1 VESVSTNRTRNIG
14 IMAHIDAGKTT
25 TTERILFFTGRSRRM
40 GEVDDGTTVMDW
52 MEQEQERGITIT
64 AAATTCEWRHH
75 SVNIIDTPGHVDFT
89 IEVERSLRVLDGAV
103 AVFCAVGGFEPQSET
118 VWRQADRYGV
128 PRIAF
133 INKMDRV
140 GADYARCV
148 AQIRERA
155 DANPIVTQLPMG
167 NEQNFVGVVDLVRMR
182 AYEWVGDVTGAT
194 FDRIDVPPG
203 LMADATRA
211 RTALIESLADVD
223 EEILSRFLD
232 GDELG
237 SDVIRDAIRRATI
250 TGKVVPVLMGSS
262 FRNRGVQPLLDAI
275 VDYLPSPADLRAVEG
290 VDLNG
295 VPTFRSIDDSSNLS
309 ALAFKLMSD
318 VYLGNLTFIRV
329 YSGRVASGDTVFNAN
344 RGVKERIGRL
354 FRMHANRR
362 EEIKFVGAG
371 DIAAA
376 AGLRATGTGDTLCD
390 PAAPIRLS
398 LIHIPEPAMRRAI
411 EPKTQNDAE
420 QMMGGLRALALEDPS
435 FEVSTDS
442 ETGQTILAGMG
453 ELHLEILV
461 DRLVREFG
469 VHANVGKPQV
479 ALRETVKGVGESEG
493 RYEGV
498 VNFRGQF
505 AHVRLRIEPGA
516 RGSGVVFA
524 NNAGADI
531 LSKDFLAAAE
541 RGVRST
547 LAAGLIEGYP
557 VIDVVATLVDATAHR
572 TDSTEMAFDIA
583 ASQAIRAAAHGAGVQ
598 VLEPVMAI
606 EIVTPTEFIGEVNGN
621 LMSRRGRVSAM
632 QARGATQVIS
642 AHVPLSTM
650 FGYATDLRSLSRGR
664 ATFSMQFDHYA
675 PVPASTS
682 RTNKA
687 E

>member
-1 VESVSTNRTRNIG
+1 MESVSTNRTRNIG

-40 GEVDDGTTVMDW
+40 GDVDDGTTVMDW

-64 AAATTCEWRHH
+64 SAATTCEWRQH

-118 VWRQADRYGV
+118 VWRQADRYNV
-128 PRIAF
+128 PRVAF

-140 GADYARCV
+140 GADYVRCV
-148 AQIRERA
+148 EQIRERA

-167 NEQNFVGVVDLVRMR
+167 KEQSFVGVVDLVRMC

-194 FDRIDVPPG
+194 FDQIEIPPG
-203 LMADATRA
+203 LLADATRA
-211 RTALIESLADVD
+211 RISLVESLADVD
-223 EEILSRFLD
+223 DEVLSRFLD
-232 GDELG
+232 GDEMG
-237 SDVIRDAIRRATI
+237 APVVRDAIRRATI
-250 TGKVVPVLMGSS
+250 AGKVVPVLMGAS

-275 VDYLPSPADLRAVEG
+275 VDYLPSPADLRSVEG
-290 VDLNG
+290 VDLKG
-295 VPTFRSIDDSSNLS
+295 LPTFRDVDDNSSLS

-318 VYLGNLTFIRV
+318 AYLGNLTFIRV
-329 YSGRVASGDTVFNAN
+329 YSGRVAAGDTVFNTN

-376 AGLRATGTGDTLCD
+376 AGLRVTATGDTLCD

-398 LIHIPEPAMRRAI
+398 LIHIPQPAMRRVI

-420 QMMGGLRALALEDPS
+420 QMMGGLQALALEDPS
-435 FEVSTDS
+435 FEVSIDA

-505 AHVRLRIEPGA
+505 AHVKLRIEPGP
-516 RGSGVVFA
+516 RGSGVMFA
-524 NNAGADI
+524 NCAGANV
-531 LSKDFLAAAE
+531 LSKDYLAAVE

-557 VIDVVATLVDATAHR
+557 VIDVVATLIDATAHR

-598 VLEPVMAI
+598 VLEPTMAI
-606 EIVTPTEFIGEVNGN
+606 EIVTPAEFIGEVNGN
-621 LMSRRGRVSAM
+621 LMSRRGQVSAM

>member
-1 VESVSTNRTRNIG
+1 
-14 IMAHIDAGKTT
+14 MAHIDAGKTT

>member
-1 VESVSTNRTRNIG
+1 
-14 IMAHIDAGKTT
+14 MAHIDAGKTT

-64 AAATTCEWRHH
+64 AAATTCEWRKH

-140 GADYARCV
+140 GADYVRCV
-148 AQIRERA
+148 EQIRERA
-155 DANPIVTQLPMG
+155 AANPIVTQLPMG
-167 NEQNFVGVVDLVRMR
+167 NEQSFVGVVDLVRMR
-182 AYEWVGDVTGAT
+182 AYQWVGDATGAT
-194 FDRIDVPPG
+194 FDEVDIPVALLEESRQ
-203 LMADATRA
+203 ARA
-211 RTALIESLADVD
+211 ALVESLADVD
-223 EEILSRFLD
+223 DAVLSRFLEGGEID
-232 GDELG
+232 ADF
-237 SDVIRDAIRRATI
+237 VRDAIRRATI
-250 TGKVVPVLMGSS
+250 AGKAVPVLMGAS

-275 VDYLPSPADLRAVEG
+275 VDYLPSPADLRSVEG
-290 VDLNG
+290 VDLSG
-295 VPTFRSIDDSSNLS
+295 APAFRDISEESPLS

-318 VYLGNLTFIRV
+318 TYLGNLTYIRV
-329 YSGRVASGDTVFNAN
+329 YSGRLESGDTVFNAN

-376 AGLRATGTGDTLCD
+376 AGLRATATGDTLCD
-390 PAAPIRLS
+390 TTAPIRLS
-398 LIHIPEPAMRRAI
+398 LIHIPQPAMRRVI

-479 ALRETVKGVGESEG
+479 ALRETVKGEGEADG

-505 AHVRLRIEPGA
+505 AHVKLRITPGA
-516 RGSGVVFA
+516 RGSGVVFQ
-524 NNAGADI
+524 NDAGAEA
-531 LSKDFLAAAE
+531 LSKEYLAAVE
-541 RGVRST
+541 RSVRST

-557 VIDVVATLVDATAHR
+557 VIDVLVSMVDATAHR

-583 ASQAIRAAAHGAGVQ
+583 ASQAVREAAHGAGVQ

-621 LMSRRGRVSAM
+621 LMSRRGQVSAM
-632 QARGATQVIS
+632 QARGATQVIT

-675 PVPASTS
+675 PIPASVA
-682 RTNKA
+682 RTQG
-687 E
+687 

>member
-64 AAATTCEWRHH
+64 SAATTCEWREH

-118 VWRQADRYGV
+118 VWRQADRYNV

-140 GADYARCV
+140 GADYIRCV
-148 AQIRERA
+148 EQIRERA
-155 DANPIVTQLPMG
+155 DANPIVMQLPMG

-182 AYEWVGDVTGAT
+182 AYEWVGDATGAT
-194 FDRIDVPPG
+194 FDQIEIPPV
-203 LMADATRA
+203 LLADATRA
-211 RTALIESLADVD
+211 RASLIESLADVD
-223 EEILSRFLD
+223 DEILSRFLD
-232 GDELG
+232 GDEMG
-237 SDVIRDAIRRATI
+237 SDVVRDAIRRATI
-250 TGKVVPVLMGSS
+250 AGKVVPVLMGAS

-295 VPTFRSIDDSSNLS
+295 APTFRNIDDKSSLS

-376 AGLRATGTGDTLCD
+376 AGLRVTATGDTLCD
-390 PAAPIRLS
+390 PVAPIRLS
-398 LIHIPEPAMRRAI
+398 LIHVPQRAMRRAI

-435 FEVSTDS
+435 FEVSTDA

-505 AHVRLRIEPGA
+505 AHVRLRIEPGV

-524 NNAGADI
+524 NSAGADI
-531 LSKDFLAAAE
+531 LSKDFLAAVE

-547 LAAGLIEGYP
+547 LAAGLVEGYP
-557 VIDVVATLVDATAHR
+557 VIGVVATLVDATAHR

-621 LMSRRGRVSAM
+621 LMSRRGQVSAM

>member
-1 VESVSTNRTRNIG
+1 MESVSTNRTRNIG